1 MTFAARITR
10 SPIPFEADPAEE
22 IGTVFADLAPEL
34 RALVAGTAGCSPY
47 LRDLA
52 LREADWLRDALAQ
65 PPEAVLADAL
75 AAATGE
81 TDAALRVALRTA
93 KRRIALLAGLADL
106 GGVWSLEEVTGALT
120 ALADTATDRALKLHV
135 AGEIARGKLPGA
147 TEDDIATAGGA
158 VALAMGKMGAGELN
172 YSSDIDL
179 IMLFDE
185 SRFERDDFHEAR
197 ASFVRATRK
206 MSATLSEMTADG
218 YVFRTDLRLR
228 PDPSVTPV
236 ILAMATAETYYE
248 SLGRTWERAA
258 HIKARACAGDIAAG
272 EAYLERLTPF
282 VWRKHL
288 DFAAIQDAHDMR
300 LRIREHKG
308 LGGPIA
314 LEGHDMKLG
323 RGGIREIEFFTQT
336 RQLISGGRDPELR
349 DRATVPG
356 LAKLAA
362 KGWVPEDVAET
373 LTGHYRRHR
382 EIEHR
387 VQMVRDAQTHKLP
400 QDPGEMQRIANMMGE
415 ADIGAWR
422 GALKAA
428 LTEVHGLT
436 EGFFAPE
443 EKPAEMPDFT
453 PEDVEIIS
461 RWRSYPACRSTRAS
475 QIFERLK
482 PELLARLGKAA
493 RPREALVHFDGF
505 LRGLPAGVQLFSL
518 FEANPSLVDLIVDIA
533 ATAPALSAYLGRNSQ
548 VFDAVLGG
556 DFFKRWP
563 GVAGLSADLAEKLA
577 EAAGD
582 YEVQLDTARRWKK
595 EWHFRIGVHH
605 LRGLISGRE
614 VGAQYA
620 DLAEA
625 VLAALWPV
633 VVASFAE
640 KHGGP
645 PGRGAALIGMG
656 SLGARTTSA
665 TSDLDLIV
673 IYDAAGEEASE
684 GRRPLAARTY
694 YARLTQAMVTA
705 LSAAMAEGK
714 LYEVDMRLRP
724 SGKQGPVATS
734 LDAFRAYQRD
744 EAWTWEHLAL
754 TRARRVAGDAGI
766 GEDVAQVR
774 ETVLARPRD
783 AAQTLADVQDMRAR
797 IAEAKGGG
805 SGRFEAKIGPG
816 RMQDIE
822 LVGQCATLLAG
833 AGPHDVE
840 GQIARGLAIGWL
852 SAAEAGALGA
862 AYDLL
867 WRLQSAAKLLTEG
880 RLELDRIGLG
890 GCAFL
895 LRETG
900 AETTEALAGEIARRV
915 ETAEAA
921 IEAALARAPKA
932 RAPVAEAAQELEA
945 TGARETDAGARV
957 TREGS

>member
-1 MTFAARITR
+1 MTASVSPGPPAPFAARLTR
-10 SPIPFEADPAEE
+10 APIPFEADPATE
-22 IGTVFADLAPEL
+22 TAAAFADLAPEL

-52 LREADWLRDALAQ
+52 LREADWLRAALTQA
-65 PPEAVLADAL
+65 PEAVLEAEL

-81 TDAALRVALRTA
+81 TDAALRAALRRA

-106 GGVWSLEEVTGALT
+106 GGVWALEEVTGALT
-120 ALADTATDRALKLHV
+120 RLADIATDRALKLHV
-135 AGEIARGKLPGA
+135 AAEIARGKLPGA
-147 TEDDIATAGGA
+147 TMDDIATAGGA

-185 SRFERDDFHEAR
+185 SRYDRDDFHDAR
-197 ASFVRATRK
+197 ASFIRATRR
-206 MSATLSEMTADG
+206 MSATLSEMTEDG

-236 ILAMATAETYYE
+236 ILAMATAESYYE

-272 EAYLERLTPF
+272 EAYLDRLRPF

-336 RQLISGGRDPELR
+336 RQLISGGRDPDLR
-349 DRATVPG
+349 IRATVPG
-356 LAKLAA
+356 LAVLAE
-362 KGWVPEDVAET
+362 KGWVPGDVAET

-400 QDPGEMQRIANMMGE
+400 GDPDEMRRIVNMMGE
-415 ADIGAWR
+415 ADVDGWR
-422 GALKAA
+422 AA
-428 LTEVHGLT
+428 LTAALAEVHRLT

-443 EKPAEMPDFT
+443 EKHAEPPTFT
-453 PEDVEIIS
+453 AEDQEVIG
-461 RWRSYPACRSTRAS
+461 RWRSYPACRSARAS
-475 QIFERLK
+475 QLFERLK

-493 RPREALVHFDGF
+493 RPREALVHFDSF

-518 FEANPSLVDLIVDIA
+518 FDANPSLVDLIVDIA
-533 ATAPALSAYLGRNSQ
+533 ATAPALSAYLGRNAQ

-556 DFFKRWP
+556 DFFKPWP
-563 GVAGLSADLAEKLA
+563 GVAGLRADLAEKLA
-577 EAAGD
+577 GAAGD

-605 LRGLISGRE
+605 LRGLITGRE

-625 VLAALWPV
+625 VLGALWPV
-633 VVASFAE
+633 VVESFAE

-665 TSDLDLIV
+665 TSDLDVIV
-673 IYDAAGEEASE
+673 IYDAQGAEASE
-684 GRRPLAARTY
+684 GRRPLPARTY

-705 LSAAMAEGK
+705 LSAPMSEGK

-734 LDAFRAYQRD
+734 LDSFRAYQRD

-754 TRARRVAGDAGI
+754 TRARAVAGDAGI
-766 GEDVAQVR
+766 GADVAEVR
-774 ETVLARPRD
+774 ETILARPRD
-783 AAQTLADVQDMRAR
+783 PAQTLTDVADMRAR
-797 IAEAKGGG
+797 IAEAKGGAA
-805 SGRFEAKIGPG
+805 SAYEAKIGPG

-822 LVGQCATLLAG
+822 LIGQCATLLAG
-833 AGPHDVE
+833 SGPHAVE
-840 GQIARGLAIGWL
+840 GQIARGVAIGWITE
-852 SAAEAGALGA
+852 AEADALGA

-880 RLELDRIGLG
+880 RLDLDAIGLG
-890 GCAFL
+890 GCEFL

-900 AETTEALAGEIARRV
+900 AESTEALAGEIERRV
-915 ETAEAA
+915 AAAVSA
-921 IEAALARAPKA
+921 IEAALARVPDTK
-932 RAPVAEAAQELEA
+932 
-945 TGARETDAGARV
+945 GK
-957 TREGS
+957 